1 MASPGIGIGSDSVDP
16 SVNAVANPTTV
27 RCRLVIP
34 LSHWRDHPFTVPY
47 REGNEDVHL
56 RNQGEE
62 LLSLFQAAEV
72 NPEVVWW
79 FCFNKST
86 TWFKAELLVNV
97 VWPTVMHHRSD
108 SATYIP

>member
-1 MASPGIGIGSDSVDP
+1 MVP
-16 SVNAVANPTTV
+16 S
-27 RCRLVIP
+27 
-34 LSHWRDHPFTVPY
+34 

-56 RNQGEE
+56 RVQGDEP
-62 LLSLFQAAEV
+62 LSLFQAAEV

-86 TWFKAELLVNV
+86 TWFKAELPVNV

-108 SATYIP
+108 SATCIP